1 MHQIYLDYNATTPI
15 APSVQQAMQP
25 FLADHY
31 GNPSS
36 GHVLGRAAAEAVED
50 ARGYLAILLG
60 CDRDEILFTSGGTES
75 DNMALKGLMMSAAPS
90 SAGHLVISAIEHPA
104 ISETAAFLE
113 RLGYGVTVVGCNADG
128 VVQPEAVERALR
140 LDTVLVSIMH
150 ANNETG
156 VVQPIREIAAVC
168 HANEVLM
175 HTDAAQTVG
184 KIPVQVDELGVDLLT
199 VAGHKMYAPKGV
211 GALYVRRGVA
221 IEPLMHGGGHEGGL
235 RAGTENTAS
244 IAGLG
249 KAAQLCAEN
258 LDAAGVRMAE
268 LRDELLQLL
277 VDAIG
282 EDVQLNGAGAE
293 RLPNTL
299 NVNLMGVNAQDL
311 LARVPELCASTG
323 SACHAGATAMSPVQA
338 AMGLTPAQARS
349 TLRLSTGWYT
359 SVDEVRRAANLITG
373 AYESLRG

>member
-1 MHQIYLDYNATTPI
+1 
-15 APSVQQAMQP
+15 MQP
-25 FLADHY
+25 FLADHH

-50 ARGYLAILLG
+50 ARGYLAILIG
-60 CDRDEILFTSGGTES
+60 SDRDEIIFTSGGTES
-75 DNMALKGLMMSAAPS
+75 NNMALKGLLMSAAPS

-104 ISETAAFLE
+104 VSETAAFLE

-128 VVQPEAVERALR
+128 VVQPDAIERALR
-140 LDTVLVSIMH
+140 LDTVLVSVIH

-156 VVQPIREIAAVC
+156 VVQPIRQIAAVC
-168 HANEVLM
+168 HAHEVLF

-199 VAGHKMYAPKGV
+199 IAGHKMYAPKGV

-221 IEPLMHGGGHEGGL
+221 IEPLLHGGGHEGGL

-244 IAGLG
+244 IAGFG
-249 KAAQLCAEN
+249 RAAQLCAEN
-258 LDAAGVRMAE
+258 LDAAAIRLGE
-268 LRDELLQLL
+268 LRDELLEQLIE
-277 VDAIG
+277 AIG
-282 EDVQLNGAGAE
+282 AQVQVNGAAAE

-311 LARVPELCASTG
+311 LARCPELCASTG
-323 SACHAGATAMSPVQA
+323 SACHAGATTMSPVQA

-349 TLRLSTGWYT
+349 TLRLSTGWYSST
-359 SVDEVRRAANLITG
+359 DEIQRAASLIID
-373 AYESLRG
+373 AYESLAE